1 MTTTEQ
7 CSKLVKEVYASFDA
21 SHDFEHIQ
29 RVLATAHAIAATEP
43 TANEKIIELA
53 VLLHDVSD
61 AKYATSKDIEA
72 TILAQLLLSDDEQQ
86 QVKETIAA
94 VSYRG
99 GYELEATTIEMKI
112 VRDADR
118 LDALGAIGIA
128 RAFIFGGAHGSLI
141 YNDDE
146 EMHTY
151 ESEEAYRAKDSAVVT
166 HFHEKLLKLKDLM
179 TTAYG
184 KKLASQRHKF
194 MVQFL
199 QQLSAEREGKI

>member
-7 CSKLVKEVYASFDA
+7 CSKLVQEVYASFDA

-29 RVLATAHAIAATEP
+29 RVLATARAIAETEP

-61 AKYATSKDIEA
+61 AKYATSKDLETA
-72 TILAQLLLSDDEQQ
+72 ILAQLSLTDKERQQ
-86 QVKETIAA
+86 IKETIAA

-99 GYELEATTIEMKI
+99 GHELEATTIEMKI

-128 RAFIFGGAHGSLI
+128 RAFVFGGAHGSLI
-141 YNDDE
+141 YDDAE
-146 EMHTY
+146 KAHTY
-151 ESEEAYRAKDSAVVT
+151 ESEEAYRSKNGSVVT
-166 HFHEKLLKLKDLM
+166 HFHEKLLKLKNLM
-179 TTAYG
+179 TTTYG
-184 KKLASQRHKF
+184 KQLATQRHEF
-194 MVQFL
+194 MAQFL
-199 QQLSAEREGKI
+199 QQLNSEREGKL

>member
-7 CSKLVKEVYASFDA
+7 CSKLVQEVYASFDA

-29 RVLATAHAIAATEP
+29 RVLATARAIAETEP
-43 TANEKIIELA
+43 TADGEIIELA

-61 AKYATSKDIEA
+61 AKYATSKDLEA
-72 TILAQLLLSDDEQQ
+72 TILAQLSLTQEEKQ

-99 GYELEATTIEMKI
+99 GYELDATTIEMKI

-128 RAFIFGGAHGSLI
+128 RAFVFGGAHGSLI
-141 YNDDE
+141 YNDAE
-146 EMHTY
+146 ETHTY
-151 ESEEAYRAKDSAVVT
+151 ESEEAYRAKDGAVVT

-184 KKLASQRHKF
+184 KELASQRHEF
-194 MVQFL
+194 MLQFL
-199 QQLSAEREGKI
+199 QQLNAEREGKL